1 MRREHPL
8 RGAEAR
14 GLMRDPLSVTE
25 LIATV
30 AGFVCLILLVRQSIW
45 NFPFAIVQV
54 VLSGY
59 VFYGQRLY
67 SDVILQVFFVIL
79 NVYGWIH
86 WLRPGRTETVLPV
99 TRMSAAAIV
108 RWSVVTLVA
117 TAAWGAFAK
126 YQLNA
131 AAPFL
136 DGFILVGSLVAQW
149 LTARKKLESWWL
161 WILVDFVA
169 VPLYASR
176 GLYFLAAL
184 FATFIV
190 LCLLGLREWR
200 QSITPAPAAAGV

>member
-1 MRREHPL
+1 V
-8 RGAEAR
+8 
-14 GLMRDPLSVTE
+14 SVPE
-25 LIATV
+25 LIATI
-30 AGFVCLILLVRQSIW
+30 AGFLCLVLLVRQSIW

-59 VFYGQRLY
+59 VFYTQRLY
-67 SDVILQVFFVIL
+67 SDVILQGFFVIL

-86 WLRPGRTETVLPV
+86 WSRPAYRESQLPV
-99 TRMSAAAIV
+99 TRMSPAAMLG
-108 RWSVVTLVA
+108 WSAATLAA

-126 YQLNA
+126 FQLNA

-136 DGFILVGSLVAQW
+136 DGFILVGSLTAQW

-176 GLYFLAAL
+176 GLWFLSAL

-200 QSITPAPAAAGV
+200 QSIPPAPVPASV